1 MDAVNLLVPSGAL
14 VSSAFFVSRLD
25 RPVILQVP
33 SMAAN
38 GVRLE
43 WSTVSGTAP
52 FAALHDPQA
61 GALAATVFSGTAG
74 GFARIFRSG
83 ALRARQLRDNDVGA
97 DVAPALLGRV
107 TARPLHDRRGDSFS
121 VRAPEARGCRPAV
134 DGADRRDRCGAAW
147 GCPS

>member
-74 GFARIFRSG
+74 GLEVGLERQRDQPLEAAIVFGSSLPATFRTRVLLYRD
-83 ALRARQLRDNDVGA
+83 ALKASAKAERTKPKR
-97 DVAPALLGRV
+97 
-107 TARPLHDRRGDSFS
+107 TA
-121 VRAPEARGCRPAV
+121 A
-134 DGADRRDRCGAAW
+134 
-147 GCPS
+147 